1 MIVSKSFKIFETYVN
16 YIYKKNNT
24 ILKSNNKR
32 LFLHLF
38 KSDFIVIL
46 AVKITFYLIN
56 LASYFFFFKG
66 IYSINEKKQI
76 KIIKFLS
83 IILSPLFIKID
94 ELIYTIIFIQN
105 NEFKEKTSFKNYN
118 KIKKN
123 DYTHIVIGSG
133 PSGSISSYY
142 LNEYFNNKDTL
153 LVERGSGYSTYETKH
168 PSDEFIYKWKNG
180 GVNTSLFS
188 TPIVFSSG
196 ECLGGGSEINSG
208 LLHEPDE
215 TYLAS
220 WNNDFGLKN
229 ITKDVLIN
237 CLKEVKKI
245 CNYSFIEKS
254 YLSSYN
260 FFKKG
265 AETNNYKIE
274 KLPVLEEIKNTKKQ
288 KNSMSNTFIKKYLE
302 NSGKVLSKF
311 DVKKIYFDNNQW
323 FLDGIKDKKKLTLSC
338 KYLFLCCGSVETN
351 KLLINSKIKTITSPK
366 KYYLHPMI
374 KLIAE
379 FDQDVQIGK
388 ENVHPYQ
395 VTEFFPKF
403 ILGEAAS
410 GKRFLKMAT
419 IDNTELQKD
428 IEKNWQK
435 MSIYHATLSIGEGN
449 IRKIPFTNSFIKS
462 YKIKETEI
470 DLLIM
475 SYIKLC
481 NILFD
486 GGAKNIYLLNKKI
499 IKVNKDNYQEKI
511 YKLKKIKD
519 YKFSSVH
526 ILGGITSGE
535 NKNCITDSFG
545 KVNGLKNLYV
555 NDSSLI
561 NSKLLKNPQGMVMSI
576 AKNNIDNFIKNSK

>member
-1 MIVSKSFKIFETYVN
+1 MIVSKSFKIFETYIN

-38 KSDFIVIL
+38 KSDFVVIL

-56 LASYFFFFKG
+56 LVSYFFFFKG

-83 IILSPLFIKID
+83 IMLRPLFIKID

-105 NEFKEKTSFKNYN
+105 NEFKEKTFFKNYN

-142 LNEYFNNKDTL
+142 LNEDFNDKDTL

-220 WNNDFGLKN
+220 WNNDFGLEN
-229 ITKDVLIN
+229 ITKDILIN

-288 KNSMSNTFIKKYLE
+288 KNSMSNTFIKKYLG

-311 DVKKIYFDNNQW
+311 DVKKIYFNNNQW

-366 KYYLHPMI
+366 NI
-374 KLIAE
+374 
-379 FDQDVQIGK
+379 
-388 ENVHPYQ
+388 
-395 VTEFFPKF
+395 
-403 ILGEAAS
+403 
-410 GKRFLKMAT
+410 
-419 IDNTELQKD
+419 
-428 IEKNWQK
+428 
-435 MSIYHATLSIGEGN
+435 IYTL
-449 IRKIPFTNSFIKS
+449 
-462 YKIKETEI
+462 
-470 DLLIM
+470 
-475 SYIKLC
+475 
-481 NILFD
+481 
-486 GGAKNIYLLNKKI
+486 
-499 IKVNKDNYQEKI
+499 
-511 YKLKKIKD
+511 
-519 YKFSSVH
+519 
-526 ILGGITSGE
+526 
-535 NKNCITDSFG
+535 
-545 KVNGLKNLYV
+545 
-555 NDSSLI
+555 
-561 NSKLLKNPQGMVMSI
+561 
-576 AKNNIDNFIKNSK
+576 